1 MRITLEDIFNLSTAV
16 IYNPDLYKSVTSVSI
31 DTRTI
36 KRNSLFVAIKG
47 KNFDGHNY
55 IKDAV
60 KKGATAIVVSNRKLN
75 TLDNINIPVIS
86 VRNTKTAYGEL
97 ANIWRKKLK
106 AKVISI
112 TGSNGKTST
121 KEITKQLLSAKYKV
135 HSTYSN
141 NNNEIGVPLTILT
154 APKNTEV
161 VVLEHGSNHFGEIEY
176 TAKIAQPDLALIT
189 NIGNSHIEFLKNEK
203 GVLKEKIALFN
214 NIKSDGKILIN
225 NDDKLLSIIKQNYK
239 NKVTYGFTGKVDV
252 KGKRLGFTDDGYGK
266 LEVKYKKGK
275 LEITLPLLGESNT
288 INYLSSVAIATELG
302 LTKKQIIDTTKKIKQ
317 IPKRLEKKEFK
328 EFTIIDDTY
337 NSNPESVRNALLVLK
352 QNKIR
357 KNKIV
362 IIGDMFEL
370 GNVAKKKHLDLA
382 KEINKAKIN
391 TVLTIGKNSK
401 YINESLNKNVSIKKH
416 FATRKLLK
424 NYIGKLELNDSII
437 LVKGSR
443 GMRME
448 EFVEILEKRA
458 V

>member
-36 KRNSLFVAIKG
+36 KKNSLFVAIKG

-60 KKGATAIVVSNRKLN
+60 NKGATAIVVSNRKLN
-75 TLDNINIPVIS
+75 TLDDFNISVIS

-112 TGSNGKTST
+112 TGSNGKTTT

-141 NNNEIGVPLTILT
+141 NNNEIGVPLTILS

-176 TAKIAQPDLALIT
+176 TAKIAEPDLALIT

-203 GVLKEKIALFN
+203 GVLKEKTALFDN
-214 NIKSDGKILIN
+214 VKNTGKVFIN
-225 NDDKLLSIIKQNYK
+225 NDDKLLSSIKKNYK
-239 NKVTYGFTGKVDV
+239 NKITYGFTGKPDV
-252 KGKRLGFTDDGYGK
+252 KGKKIGFTNDGYGK
-266 LEVKYKKGK
+266 LEIKYKTAK
-275 LEITLPLLGESNT
+275 LQVTLPLLGEANT
-288 INYLSSVAIATELG
+288 ANYLSSVAIATELG
-302 LTKKQIIDTTKKIKQ
+302 LTKKQITDATKKIKQ
-317 IPKRLEKKEFK
+317 IPGRLEKKEFK

-337 NSNPESVRNALLVLK
+337 NSNPESVKNALLVLT
-352 QNKIR
+352 QNKTR

-370 GNVAKKKHLDLA
+370 GETAKKKHADLA

-401 YINESLNKNVSIKKH
+401 YINEGLNKNISDKKH
-416 FATRKLLK
+416 FATRSQLK
-424 NYIGKLELNDSII
+424 KHIEKMELKDSII

-443 GMRME
+443 GMKME

-458 V
+458 M